1 MNCKH
6 ASQVLSQSFERRLSL
21 GERLGLRLHL
31 LMCDACTQFAR
42 QVTLLRQ
49 AIQRLVTRIGHD
61 QQLRLSEEA
70 RERIA
75 KALNDQH

>member
-6 ASQVLSQSFERRLSL
+6 ASQVLSQSLERRLSW

-42 QVTLLRQ
+42 QITLLRQ
-49 AIQRLVTRIGHD
+49 AVQRLVTHIEDD
-61 QQLRLSEEA
+61 QQLRISEAA

-75 KALNDQH
+75 KALSNQH

>member
-6 ASQVLSQSFERRLSL
+6 ASQVLSQSLERRLSL

-31 LMCDACTQFAR
+31 MMCDACTQFAR

-49 AIQRLVTRIGHD
+49 AIQGLVTRIGDD
-61 QQLRLSEEA
+61 QQLRLPEEA

-75 KALNDQH
+75 KALNGQH